1 MGTAKTLGFL
11 RERLSSCS
19 ILRKELENRFQQL
32 LEAQFQLECHSRA
45 WHSHVPVLPSLPG
58 QVNSHQALWQRGREA
73 LYAIPYFLLHLDGLI
88 DL

>member
-1 MGTAKTLGFL
+1 MGTATTVRLGGL
-11 RERLSSCS
+11 DYPQLD
-19 ILRKELENRFQQL
+19 NNFQQL
-32 LEAQFQLECHSRA
+32 LEAQSQLECHTRT
-45 WHSHVPVLPSLPG
+45 WHSLVLLHPSLPG